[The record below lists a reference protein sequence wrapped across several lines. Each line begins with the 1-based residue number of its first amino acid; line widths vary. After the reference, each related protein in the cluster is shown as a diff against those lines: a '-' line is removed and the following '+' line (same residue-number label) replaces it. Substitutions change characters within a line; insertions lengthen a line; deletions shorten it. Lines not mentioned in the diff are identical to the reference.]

1 MSDDHLQR
9 LLLEQANVRCV
20 VAHLDS
26 VQAEVLRRG
35 RYPDVLARLL
45 GESLVVAALCSSGVK
60 FEGRVSLQLR
70 ASGAVKLLMADCT
83 DDGGL
88 RGLARFDPDAMLAAR
103 EFSEIAQGGV
113 LTMTVEPAG
122 NGQMWQGIVPLAG
135 DSMAEAIAG
144 YFDQSEQLP
153 TRVLLAV
160 DETRAAG
167 LLVQRLPGT
176 PEDEDGWNRICRLL
190 DTVKEHELLGTD
202 SETLLHRL
210 FHEETRRL
218 FPARP
223 LRFHCPCSRER
234 VARVLRGLGAEEL
247 DAIVESQGEVEVSCE
262 FCNDQYRFDPL
273 DVGRILHSNLP
284 EDGDDDVTVH

>member
-1 MSDDHLQR
+1 MTDDHLQR

-20 VAHLDS
+20 VAHLDG

-35 RYPDVLARLL
+35 RYPDLLARWL

-60 FEGRVSLQLR
+60 FEGRISLQLR
-70 ASGAVKLLMADCT
+70 TSGAVKLLMADCT
-83 DDGGL
+83 DDGGV
-88 RGLARFDPDAMLAAR
+88 RGLARFDPDALLAAR
-103 EFSEIAQGGV
+103 EFSEITRGGV
-113 LTMTVEPAG
+113 LTMTVEPSR
-122 NGQMWQGIVPLAG
+122 NGRMWQGIVPLEG
-135 DSMAEAIAG
+135 ESMAEAISG

-160 DETRAAG
+160 DEGRAAG

-176 PEDEDGWNRICRLL
+176 AEDPDGWNRVCRLL
-190 DTVKEHELLGTD
+190 DTLGDNELLATD

-210 FHEETRRL
+210 FHAETRRL

-234 VARVLRGLGAEEL
+234 VARVLRGLGSEEL
-247 DAIVESQGEVEVSCE
+247 DEIVESRGEVEVSCE
-262 FCNDQYRFDPL
+262 FCNEQYRFDPL
-273 DVGRILHSNLP
+273 DVSRILRSDMS
-284 EDGDDDVTVH
+284 EDWDDDATVH